1 LGQLKQRAWYFW
13 AQFLAFKSAAA
24 TTASAAAST
33 TATSATATATTSAR
47 ATAITAS
54 AAATTLAL
62 GHHVDAGACGIRLA
76 LTATLGF
83 VAKGVDAT
91 LGA

>member
-13 AQFLAFKSAAA
+13 AQFLAFKSAT
-24 TTASAAAST
+24 TTASAT
-33 TATSATATATTSAR
+33 TSATATTSAR
-47 ATAITAS
+47 AAAITATS
-54 AAATTLAL
+54 AATSLAL

>member
-1 LGQLKQRAWYFW
+1 V
-13 AQFLAFKSAAA
+13 QFLAFKSATT

-33 TATSATATATTSAR
+33 TATSATATTSAR
-47 ATAITAS
+47 ATAITATS
-54 AAATTLAL
+54 AATSLAL

-83 VAKGVDAT
+83 VAKGIDAT

>member
-1 LGQLKQRAWYFW
+1 V
-13 AQFLAFKSAAA
+13 QFLAFKSAAT

-33 TATSATATATTSAR
+33 SATAAATTRATAVTATSATTA
-47 ATAITAS
+47 
-54 AAATTLAL
+54 LAL

>member
-13 AQFLAFKSAAA
+13 AQFLAFKSAT
-24 TTASAAAST
+24 TTASASAST
-33 TATSATATATTSAR
+33 TATSATATTSAR
-47 ATAITAS
+47 ATAITTS

-83 VAKGVDAT
+83 VPKGIDAT

>member
-1 LGQLKQRAWYFW
+1 LGQLKQRAWYFG

-33 TATSATATATTSAR
+33 TATSATATASAR
-47 ATAITAS
+47 ATAITATS
-54 AAATTLAL
+54 AATALAL
-62 GHHVDAGACGIRLA
+62 GHHVDAGACGIWLA
-76 LTATLGF
+76 LAATLGF

>member
-13 AQFLAFKSAAA
+13 AQFLAFKSA
-24 TTASAAAST
+24 
-33 TATSATATATTSAR
+33 TTSAR
-47 ATAITAS
+47 ATAITATS
-54 AAATTLAL
+54 AATSLAL

>member
-1 LGQLKQRAWYFW
+1 M
-13 AQFLAFKSAAA
+13 QFLAFKSATT

-33 TATSATATATTSAR
+33 SAT
-47 ATAITAS
+47 S
-54 AAATTLAL
+54 AAATTRSTAITATSAATALAL

>member
-1 LGQLKQRAWYFW
+1 V
-13 AQFLAFKSAAA
+13 QFLAFKSAA
-24 TTASAAAST
+24 ST
-33 TATSATATATTSAR
+33 TATSATATTSAR
-47 ATAITAS
+47 ATAITTS

>member
-1 LGQLKQRAWYFW
+1 LDTFSQRAFN
-13 AQFLAFKSAAA
+13 FLCQRPLSAFKSA
-24 TTASAAAST
+24 TTAAAA
-33 TATSATATATTSAR
+33 
-47 ATAITAS
+47 AS
-54 AAATTLAL
+54 AAATATAASASATTRTTAITATTTATALAL

-83 VAKGVDAT
+83 MAKGIDPT

>member
-1 LGQLKQRAWYFW
+1 V
-13 AQFLAFKSAAA
+13 QFLAFKSATT

-33 TATSATATATTSAR
+33 TATSATSATTSAR
-47 ATAITAS
+47 ATAITTS

-83 VAKGVDAT
+83 VAKGIDAT